1 MNFWMIFAII
11 EGVFLFVSL
20 FYVFRFAKII
30 LNIQEVIEKSLDV
43 LDEKYISISK
53 ILEKPVFFDSV
64 EVRQV
69 VSDIFECQVTIY
81 NIANAI
87 TNIDNLEKINERKEE
102 DSKED

>member
-1 MNFWMIFAII
+1 MIFAIV

-20 FYVFRFAKII
+20 FYVIRFAKII
-30 LNIQEVIEKSLDV
+30 LNVQEVIEKSLDV
-43 LDEKYISISK
+43 LDEKYISMSR

-69 VSDIFECQVTIY
+69 VNDIFECQATVY

-102 DSKED
+102 DSQED